1 MAGVSPDYL
10 TFQNVE
16 IMTEIRRKLSDHDI
30 SRLHTDAT
38 IDITD
43 LNRMEIYET
52 EWTISQEEF
61 SERVQACTRTN
72 TSLPISVVSYVS
84 STILCVGVSI

>member
-1 MAGVSPDYL
+1 MAGVSTDYL

-16 IMTEIRRKLSDHDI
+16 TMTEIRRKLSDHDI

-43 LNRMEIYET
+43 LNRVEIYET

-61 SERVQACTRTN
+61 SERVQTCTRSN

-84 STILCVGVSI
+84 SNILCVGVGI